1 MEITAGTADG
11 ETIKIEEMP
20 VQIKHKCF
28 IALFFTIPLLS
39 SCTDENRIW
48 QQNVT
53 VADCLWNRDTL
64 LKFSIP
70 VEDTV
75 SWYSLSIDLRNR
87 TDYSFQNL
95 YLFLNIKAPN
105 GNTTADTL
113 NFMLAYDDGSWTG
126 SGGLFSKYRENTF
139 LYREYIRFPERGDYS
154 VNIRHGMRK
163 DDLKGISS
171 VGLTLSYSEKLKQ

>member
-1 MEITAGTADG
+1 MA
-11 ETIKIEEMP
+11 IKTR
-20 VQIKHKCF
+20 HKYF
-28 IALFFTIPLLS
+28 IALFSTILLLS
-39 SCTDENRIW
+39 SCSDENRIW
-48 QQNVT
+48 QQNVII
-53 VADCLWNRDTL
+53 ADCLWNKDTS
-64 LKFSIP
+64 LKFNIP
-70 VEDTV
+70 TEDTV

-113 NFMLAYDDGSWTG
+113 NFALAYDDGSWTG

-139 LYREYIRFPERGDYS
+139 LYRKYIRFPEKGNYS
-154 VNIRHGMRK
+154 INIRHGMRK
-163 DDLKGISS
+163 DDLEGISS